1 MYYENNKEKKKERLV
16 FVVFMA
22 TVIALL
28 IVLIWKTD
36 ANKMSM
42 QTNYDANK
50 TSLSAEN
57 ENGNG
62 NGNGNDVINSDYV
75 FEKKNSSS
83 SDIIEKAVKSVV
95 GISKLEQNGT
105 SIFLGNPEGKLGLG
119 SGIIVTDNGYILTN
133 QHVAGNKYSNCYV
146 TLENGKTFDG
156 TVVWADSNI
165 DLAIVKIAGNNLDY
179 ISLADSDNIRL
190 AEDVYAIGNP
200 IGIEFQRTVTK
211 GIISGKNRTIKLSDD
226 ENSSYMEDLIQTD
239 ATINEGNSGGALI
252 NKNGELIGVN
262 SVKISDAEG
271 IGFAVP
277 INIVKPIIEKLVKE
291 GKFEEAYLGIYGYD
305 KEVIPYLDS
314 SLNIESGVYIA
325 KIMTD
330 GPLNSSGLIVSDIIT
345 KVDDTQIYNMND
357 LKKYIYTKNPGDIVK
372 LTVRRKNEELS
383 LDIKLGNKM

>member
-16 FVVFMA
+16 FVVFM
-22 TVIALL
+22 TVVITLL
-28 IVLIWKTD
+28 IILIWKTD

-50 TSLSAEN
+50 TSISAKD
-57 ENGNG
+57 ENGKDIQN
-62 NGNGNDVINSDYV
+62 NYEASQYV
-75 FEKKNSSS
+75 FEKEETLS

-105 SIFLGNPEGKLGLG
+105 SIFLENSESKLGLG

-133 QHVAGNKYSNCYV
+133 QHVAGNKYSNCNV

-165 DLAIVKIAGNNLDY
+165 DLAIVKIAGSNLDY

-190 AEDVYAIGNP
+190 AEEVYAIGNP

-252 NKNGELIGVN
+252 NSRGELIGVN

-277 INIVKPIIEKLVKE
+277 INIVKPIIERLVKE
-291 GKFEEAYLGIYGYD
+291 GKFDEAYLGIYGYD

-325 KIMTD
+325 KIMPD
-330 GPLNSSGLIVSDIIT
+330 GPLNNSGFIGSDIIT
-345 KVDDTQIYNMND
+345 KVDDTQIYKMND
-357 LKKYIYTKNPGDIVK
+357 LKKYIYTKRPGDAVK
-372 LTVRRKNEELS
+372 LIVRRKNEELT
-383 LDIKLGNKM
+383 LDIKLGNKI